1 MKKLDAGNIFF
12 IIVGLLVL
20 ALAGAVALSAFGQVK
35 ILGVLIAIAGMALVI
50 FGLLSIGVFG
60 AVLGILAIAVIIKF
74 VEVYTIPLVVVLGLV
89 GIGILIFGLKGTE

>member
-50 FGLLSIGVFG
+50 FGLLSIGVLG
-60 AVLGILAIAVIIKF
+60 AVLGILAIAVIVKF
-74 VEVYTIPLVVVLGLV
+74 VEVYTIPLAIVLGLV